1 MHEGVRNMSH
11 EIIGKIKES
20 EETIIKLNHEM
31 EKKKEQFQQKQMES
45 LRQYQS
51 ELQHALDE
59 FIAEKKQSH
68 QDELVHLNTNLK
80 DEVEKLN
87 QESETF
93 YQAHKETLIQSG
105 LKEVLK
111 GYGDFSYETRAH
123 RR

>member
-1 MHEGVRNMSH
+1 MSH
-11 EIIGKIKES
+11 EIIEKIKKS

-31 EKKKEQFQQKQMES
+31 EKKKEQFQLKQTES
-45 LRQYQS
+45 LREYQS
-51 ELQHALDE
+51 ELQHSLDE
-59 FIAEKKQSH
+59 FIAETKQGH
-68 QDELVHLNTNLK
+68 QDELDHLNNILQ

-87 QESETF
+87 QQSESF

-105 LKEVLK
+105 MKEVLK